1 MRYFRR
7 KGLNDAE
14 AQDFVQETLVRI
26 IQKGGVERFDN
37 PQGYVFT
44 IAANLLRDRARRV
57 GHRARESHIGL
68 EGVWLTSDT
77 PSADRQLAGRE
88 ELARIKA
95 AILALPKKPQRVFI
109 LHRFEELTYREI
121 AELMGVSRSS
131 VEKYMMTALARLKQV
146 RDKSS

>member
-7 KGLNDAE
+7 KGLGEAE
-14 AQDFVQETLVRI
+14 AQDFVQETLIRI
-26 IQKGGVERFDN
+26 IRKGGVDRLDN

-44 IAANLLRDRARRV
+44 VAANLLRDRARRAS
-57 GHRARESHIGL
+57 HRAALSHVSVDGD
-68 EGVWLTSDT
+68 WLTSEA

-95 AILALPKKPQRVFI
+95 AILALPKKPQRVFV
-109 LHRFEELTYREI
+109 LNRFEGLTYREI

-131 VEKYMMTALARLKQV
+131 VEKYMMAALARLKTV
-146 RDKSS
+146 RDETS